1 MNKNCEMI
9 KNIIDVCFALLWLI
23 VLAVPFIIIAAA
35 IKLDSKGPVFF
46 ISERVGK
53 KGRIF
58 RVYKFRT
65 MVDNA
70 VNVGMG
76 IETSETDARITSVG
90 RFLRAWSLD
99 ELPQLINVLKGEM
112 SFIGP
117 RPALPHQT
125 EKYSEIEKQR
135 FEMKPGLT
143 GWAQINGRNLLSWKE
158 RIKLDIWYIDNWSWR
173 LDTKILFMTPVKIFK
188 KEGLYGK
195 GGKVKD
201 YG

>member
-9 KNIIDVCFALLWLI
+9 KNITDVCFALLWLI